1 MNVLTSK
8 FTWSDFGRI
17 IIALAAFI
25 TIAMS
30 GAGMVALLGAIAIF
44 LVWLLNFLFERWKI
58 QLHKNWLTAIL
69 GVISLAMIYFYQ
81 PGLFPPFPQL
91 TSDMWLPLIS
101 GYIGAL
107 IVAAAPIISAA
118 TLAYNI
124 LLEQVLAKLNYK
136 ITARFGGV

>member
-1 MNVLTSK
+1 MNK
-8 FTWSDFGRI
+8 FTWSDLGRI

-30 GAGMVALLGAIAIF
+30 GAGMIALLGATAIF

-58 QLHKNWLTAIL
+58 TLHKNWLTAIL
-69 GVISLAMIYFYQ
+69 GVISLIMVYFYQ
-81 PGLFPPFPQL
+81 PGLFPAFPQL
-91 TSDMWLPLIS
+91 TSETWLPLIS

-118 TLAYNI
+118 TLVYNI
-124 LLEQVLAKLNYK
+124 LLEQVLAKLNYQL
-136 ITARFGGV
+136 AMRFGGPTMT